1 MSEQEKLERITK
13 IVTEFAAGLYRD
25 RSWQIEQMRLG
36 VQVPHA
42 TGEQLLQSGEAQE
55 WLHMAKAAV
64 GLVERTGDSASY
76 VYEICQSLAEWLFS
90 FPDIAAYPGD
100 NMRWWWSNTEMGA
113 LHAQAMLWLKGDE
126 LIALAQAAEL
136 CDRPSVQSISQAVKR
151 GTLTGY
157 IDPLANERQG
167 RTLIS
172 RAEFED
178 WRRGRGWEG

>member
-1 MSEQEKLERITK
+1 MSEQEKLERITR
-13 IVTEFAAGLYRD
+13 IVSEFAARFYRD
-25 RSWQIEQMRLG
+25 RAWQIEQMLLG
-36 VQVPHA
+36 VQVPPA
-42 TGEQLLQSGEAQE
+42 TVDQLMGSGEAQE

-64 GLVERTGDSASY
+64 GLVERDDISVGY

-90 FPDIAAYPGD
+90 FPDISSYPSD

-126 LIALAQAAEL
+126 LITLTTAVELA
-136 CDRPSVQSISQAVKR
+136 DKPSVQTISQAVKR
-151 GTLTGY
+151 GTLASY

-172 RAEFED
+172 RSEFEE
-178 WRRGRGWEG
+178 WRRKRGWSG